1 MPFATTWIDLEG
13 VMLSEI
19 SWMEKDRYYMILLI
33 YKGYKNKTNVIKQNK
48 FIDTE
53 NRSVVARA
61 EGG

>member
-1 MPFATTWIDLEG
+1 
-13 VMLSEI
+13 
-19 SWMEKDRYYMILLI
+19 MEKDRYYMILLI
-33 YKGYKNKTNVIKQNK
+33 YKSYKNKTNVIKQNK